1 MVPWSKAITCWEM
14 WEGNR
19 KVHCQLS
26 AVHIKGS
33 IGKKSL
39 FWIRVLVHSLER
51 NSIPRHSF
59 PTSNLFCYNNRTKWW
74 ALQGQWG
81 LFLCWLAVSR
91 STSPYPRVKIYWDQQ
106 AIRHWGIIFPLINP
120 CDHECSFAKTNP
132 VNISIFLEWNLQ
144 VTTCR
149 WIWSCTLWIVHAGPL
164 RQCKAA
170 PVQRYDRDLS
180 LGCIIGA

>member
-19 KVHCQLS
+19 KVNCQLS

-132 VNISIFLEWNLQ
+132 VNISQSSSSSFKLQ
-144 VTTCR
+144 LVVEFEAALCE
-149 WIWSCTLWIVHAGPL
+149 LYMLVHYGIARL
-164 RQCKAA
+164 HQCKGMT
-170 PVQRYDRDLS
+170 DLS